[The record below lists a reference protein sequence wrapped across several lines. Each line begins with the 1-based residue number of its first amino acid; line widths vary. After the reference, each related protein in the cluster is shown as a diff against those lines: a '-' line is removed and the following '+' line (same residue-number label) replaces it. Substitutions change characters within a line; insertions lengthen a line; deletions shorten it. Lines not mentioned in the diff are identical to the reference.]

1 MKEEKSPSGYSK
13 LHNPY
18 TLLVKMGITFDD
30 YCDLYKKAVAGMLP
44 EEEIKFVRKL
54 GKCFEEMFAQW
65 VQMAMSGKAN
75 WAAVKDIMDR
85 FRKVGYASEKEKAT
99 MTQRVQQ
106 YQELQK
112 EDNAEEKIKF

>member
-1 MKEEKSPSGYSK
+1 
-13 LHNPY
+13 
-18 TLLVKMGITFDD
+18 
-30 YCDLYKKAVAGMLP
+30 
-44 EEEIKFVRKL
+44 
-54 GKCFEEMFAQW
+54 
-65 VQMAMSGKAN
+65 MAMSGKAN